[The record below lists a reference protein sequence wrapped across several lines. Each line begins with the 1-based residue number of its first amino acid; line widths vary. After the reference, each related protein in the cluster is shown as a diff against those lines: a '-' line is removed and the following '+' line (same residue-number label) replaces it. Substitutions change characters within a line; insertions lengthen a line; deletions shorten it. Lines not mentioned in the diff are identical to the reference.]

1 MSPPDRALRRPD
13 AEAPLPAPDPTLWP
27 GAIPGAAAGAPEPQG
42 ASPSMDLLRNA
53 MEGVAASAL
62 ATCDAQGIVNISI
75 ISQVHYVD
83 PERVALSYQFFNKTR
98 RNLLSTGRASVAIT
112 DPDTL
117 AQHRLQLVYEETRT
131 EGPLFEQMRA
141 QLMGLASHSGM
152 DGVFRLRGADVFRV
166 TGVELVRPPEIAPP
180 APHRNLTAVAR
191 RIFAAMAG
199 ARELGELF
207 DLTLQRL
214 AEDLGVEHAM
224 ILMHDEGSE
233 RLYTVASRGYSASGV
248 GSEVALGEGVVG
260 VCARERAAIRI
271 GHLTSAYGYA
281 RAIRDQAREAGLD
294 WDAATAI
301 PFPGLGA
308 PASQLAL
315 PIPRG
320 ERLMGVLLCES
331 RRMLRFC
338 HDDEDALALIAGHLG
353 ALAALLPQAAAA
365 PEAAAPGCAGGGE
378 APPPV
383 AVRHFAFDDSVF
395 LDNDYLIKGVA
406 GAILWRLLRE
416 HAATGREE
424 FNTRELRLDPSLRL
438 PEHAENLDAR
448 LVLLRKRL
456 DEREAPIRLQKS
468 GRGRFR
474 LCIAVPVE
482 LESAA
487 LPEA

>member
-1 MSPPDRALRRPD
+1 M
-13 AEAPLPAPDPTLWP
+13 PAPDPSLWP
-27 GAIPGAAAGAPEPQG
+27 GAVPGAPAGAPAPER
-42 ASPSMDLLRNA
+42 ALPSMDLLRNA

-62 ATCDAQGIVNISI
+62 ATCDAQGMVNVSI

-112 DPDTL
+112 DPATL

-166 TGVELVRPPEIAPP
+166 VGVETVRPPEIAPP
-180 APHRNLTAVAR
+180 APHRNLMAVAR
-191 RIFAAMAG
+191 RVFAAMAG

-207 DLTLQRL
+207 DLTLERL

-260 VCARERAAIRI
+260 VAARERAAIRI

-308 PASQLAL
+308 PSSQLAL
-315 PIPRG
+315 PILRG
-320 ERLMGVLLCES
+320 ERLLGVLLCES

-365 PEAAAPGCAGGGE
+365 PEAPAPARLGPAE
-378 APPPV
+378 RPPAV
-383 AVRHFAFDDSVF
+383 TVRHFAFDDSVF

-438 PEHAENLDAR
+438 PDHAENLDAR

-456 DEREAPIRLQKS
+456 DEREAPIRIEKS

-487 LPEA
+487 PPQA